1 MGTDWSLHHPHH
13 TYRLLSFGNGNE
25 QSVVALIPAFQPRL
39 EDLCRFQGQKLGSKV
54 SPRTAR
60 NMLLRVTPAT
70 MLRRKI
76 ISSPSLGCLYLGSLP
91 SGFFCLFP
99 EAKSHPLTHPPPA
112 RPHPGVGKPPSHTAG
127 FPAANRLTLT
137 SFPL

>member
-13 TYRLLSFGNGNE
+13 TYRLLSFGNSNE

-76 ISSPSLGCLYLGSLP
+76 TSSPSLGFLYLGSLP

-99 EAKSHPLTHPPPA
+99 EAKS
-112 RPHPGVGKPPSHTAG
+112 PHPTPTPRARALILVWESLLPTQLDSLLPTG
-127 FPAANRLTLT
+127 
-137 SFPL
+137 